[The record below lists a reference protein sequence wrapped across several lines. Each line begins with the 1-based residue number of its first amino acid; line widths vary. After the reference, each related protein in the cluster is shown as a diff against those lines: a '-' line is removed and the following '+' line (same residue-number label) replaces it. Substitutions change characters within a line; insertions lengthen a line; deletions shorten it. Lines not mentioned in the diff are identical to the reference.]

1 MMEAAGMMAVPQ
13 PPLRLEGSYE
23 VELSP
28 LIRLQNPSSFF
39 LGIET
44 SINFIQDV

>member
-13 PPLRLEGSYE
+13 PPLRLEGAYE

-39 LGIET
+39 LEIET
-44 SINFIQDV
+44 PINFIQDV